1 MAYDKER
8 LHRAIRQAEGYLE
21 LGLPRQAIE
30 GLQSRRALVDQS
42 GRASYLLGE
51 SLREVERYA
60 EAIDPLERAADLL
73 PDDMHVR
80 LALAWSYKRVA
91 RIDAAIA
98 TLEQALRSDPM
109 EAILH
114 YNLACYWSLL
124 RNRCRALRCLTRALD
139 LDGNFI
145 DQIPYEPDFDPLRD
159 DPEFQMLTSVI
170 V

>member
-1 MAYDKER
+1 MGMNKER
-8 LHRAIRQAEGYLE
+8 LNRAIRQAEGYLE
-21 LGLPRQAIE
+21 LGLPDQAIDA
-30 GLQSRRALVDQS
+30 LQQRRALVDQS

-51 SLREVERYA
+51 SLRETEQYA
-60 EAIDPLERAADLL
+60 DAIEPLERAAELM
-73 PDDMHVR
+73 PDDIHVR
-80 LALAWSYKRVA
+80 LALAWSYKRTS

-98 TLEQALRSDPM
+98 ALDQALRNDPL

-124 RNRCRALRCLTRALD
+124 RDRRRALRCLTRALD
-139 LDGNFI
+139 LDGNFL
-145 DQIPYEPDFDPLRD
+145 DQVPYEPDFDAIRD